1 MSTAISTD
9 DYILGTHDEEL
20 ARLGLQHR
28 VWRSRALDAWR
39 RAGFTAGQTLLDVG
53 CGPGYATLD
62 LAEIAGANGRV
73 IAFDRSARFL
83 DALRSAAV
91 RNGLANITASQID
104 LESDPLPAADADG
117 AGGAH
122 GAWVRW
128 VFAFVSRPRDLVA
141 RIAAALR
148 GGGGL
153 VIHEYFDYRTWSF
166 ARPSPLF
173 DEFVQTVMRSWR
185 ANGGEPDIARPLIG
199 WLEEGGF
206 RIESLRP
213 FVDVIAPGEFMFQWP
228 KAFVESG
235 TRRLVDIGELA
246 ADRAEAMRKE
256 FDAQAAAPHAR
267 MVNPAVLEIVARR
280 V

>member
-9 DYILGTHDEEL
+9 DYVLGTHDEEL

-39 RAGFTAGQTLLDVG
+39 RAGFSAGQTLLDVG

-62 LAEIAGANGRV
+62 LAEIAGAKGRV
-73 IAFDRSARFL
+73 IALDKSARFL

-91 RNGLANITASQID
+91 RHGVANITAKQID
-104 LESDPLPAADADG
+104 LESDPLPAAN
-117 AGGAH
+117 AH

-128 VFAFVSRPRDLVA
+128 VFAFLSRPRDLVA

-148 GGGGL
+148 PGGAL
-153 VIHEYFDYRTWSF
+153 VVHEYFDYRTWSF

-173 DEFVQTVMRSWR
+173 DDFVQTVMRSWR
-185 ANGGEPDIARPLIG
+185 ANGGEPDIGRTLVG
-199 WLEEGGF
+199 WLEESGF

-213 FVDVIAPGEFMFQWP
+213 YVDVITPQDSMFAWP

-235 TRRLVDIGELA
+235 TRRLVDLGELA
-246 ADRAEAMRKE
+246 SERAEAVRLE

-267 MVNPAVLEIVARR
+267 MVTPAVLEIVAR